1 MSAPFRAADEV
12 VRLPST
18 ISATIA
24 RIAHHHNE
32 IQNLIEDLERAH
44 RGGTDLSG
52 VDNRLGY
59 AFDFASQNARR
70 INAIRT
76 GDIGAVSLADLAFI
90 KRFAPAS
97 VRQAAE

>member
-32 IQNLIEDLERAH
+32 IQSLIEDLERAH
-44 RGGTDLSG
+44 RSGADLSG
-52 VDNRLGY
+52 VDNRLGL
-59 AFDFASQNARR
+59 ANDFAAQNARR
-70 INAIRT
+70 LNALRT
-76 GDIGAVSLADLAFI
+76 GDLGAGSLADLAFI

>member
-1 MSAPFRAADEV
+1 MSAPFRATDEV

-32 IQNLIEDLERAH
+32 IQGLIEDLERAH
-44 RGGTDLSG
+44 RSGADLAAL
-52 VDNRLGY
+52 DNRLGY
-59 AFDFASQNARR
+59 ASDFAAQNGRR
-70 INAIRT
+70 LNALRT
-76 GDIGAVSLADLAFI
+76 GSLDAVQIGDLEFL

>member
-1 MSAPFRAADEV
+1 MAAPFRADDEV
-12 VRLPST
+12 ARLPST

-32 IQNLIEDLERAH
+32 IQDLIEDLERAQ
-44 RGGTDLSG
+44 RSG
-52 VDNRLGY
+52 VDLTSFDNRLGY
-59 AFDFASQNARR
+59 GSDFAAQNGRR
-70 INAIRT
+70 LNALRT
-76 GDIGAVSLADLAFI
+76 GDLDAVQIGNLEFL

>member
-32 IQNLIEDLERAH
+32 IQSLIEDLERAH
-44 RGGTDLSG
+44 RSGADLSG

-76 GDIGAVSLADLAFI
+76 GDMEAVSLGNLSFLQ
-90 KRFAPAS
+90 RFVPTAA
-97 VRQAAE
+97 RRAAE